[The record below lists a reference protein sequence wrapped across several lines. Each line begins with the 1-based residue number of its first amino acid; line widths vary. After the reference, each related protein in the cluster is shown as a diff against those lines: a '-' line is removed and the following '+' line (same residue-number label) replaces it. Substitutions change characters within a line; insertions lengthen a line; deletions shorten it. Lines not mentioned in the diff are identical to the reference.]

1 MGTTLSPCPTNVL
14 SRDFFRAEVVS
25 RIGNCIPQVEV
36 RPIAVTDVLGLPR
49 SGPQDTGSLTSVVQ
63 SFLNNVVMVTA
74 GMQQVRGGGVGR
86 S

>member
-1 MGTTLSPCPTNVL
+1 M
-14 SRDFFRAEVVS
+14 
-25 RIGNCIPQVEV
+25 

-74 GMQQVRGGGVGR
+74 GMQPVRGTQAGGGGMQPVRGLQAVR
-86 S
+86 ELQTVTGM